1 MQVKILAGVQSA
13 RGTAQI
19 SNMFR
24 LTSTD
29 YGLSPSVDKTTSE
42 ALGSGRWK
50 RDGFVSKKSVEGDL
64 PIEATREQL
73 ELLFYGAGFDGV
85 ADSVD
90 PDKWIITP
98 SSATKNYLTLG
109 LDDEDNDM
117 FEYSVDSLISSVQ
130 LSASIASYVTATASV
145 IGMEYKTSN
154 TGYAGKEIVPTGEAL
169 KCLGASI
176 KQSGTDMTGKIES
189 IDITIDNKLEG
200 KQALNTVYYKAI
212 RQSENGDVTISM
224 TFNDFD
230 KPTYLKDLSDI
241 DSNASYEIIVEFEEV
256 GNPGK
261 KIVMTFPN
269 CKPTKTERTDLG
281 GAGGLTKEVT
291 AYYDETAKTPVK
303 IEMLDY
309 ASIL

>member
-1 MQVKILAGVQSA
+1 MQVKILVGVQSA

-154 TGYAGKEIVPTGEAL
+154 TGYTGTEIVPTGEAL

>member
-1 MQVKILAGVQSA
+1 MQVKILAGVQST

-98 SSATKNYLTLG
+98 TSATKNYLTLG

-154 TGYAGKEIVPTGEAL
+154 TGYSGTEIVPTGEAL
-169 KCLGASI
+169 KCLGANI

-291 AYYDETAKTPVK
+291 AYYDETEKTPVK

>member
-1 MQVKILAGVQSA
+1 MEVRVLVGVQSA
-13 RGTAQI
+13 RGTAE
-19 SNMFR
+19 
-24 LTSTD
+24 TSTMYRLASTD
-29 YGLSPSVDKTTSE
+29 FGMAPSVDKTTSE
-42 ALGSGRWK
+42 ALGSGRWE

-154 TGYAGKEIVPTGEAL
+154 TGYTGTEIVPTGEAL

-291 AYYDETAKTPVK
+291 AYYDETEKTPVK

>member
-85 ADSVD
+85 ADLVD
-90 PDKWIITP
+90 PDKWVISP
-98 SSATKNYLTLG
+98 SSATKNWLTVG
-109 LDDEDNDM
+109 MDDIDNNM
-117 FEYSVDSLISSVQ
+117 FEYSKDCLISSIGI
-130 LSASIASYVTATASV
+130 STSIGAYVTATASM
-145 IGMEYKTSN
+145 IGMDFTTNS
-154 TGYAGKEIVPTGEAL
+154 TGYTGIEIAPAGEPLI
-169 KCLGASI
+169 CLGTTI
-176 KQSGTDMTGKIES
+176 KQAGTDITSKVES

-200 KQALNTVYYKAI
+200 KQSLNSEYYKAI
-212 RQSENGDVTISM
+212 RQGERGSVGISM
-224 TFNDFD
+224 TFNEFD
-230 KPTYLKDLSDI
+230 KPTYIQDLSDI
-241 DSNASYEIIVEFEEV
+241 KSNASYEIITEFAERK
-256 GNPGK
+256 NPA
-261 KIVMTFPN
+261 KIFRMTFPN
-269 CKPTKTERTDLG
+269 CKVTKSERTDLA
-281 GAGGLTKEVT
+281 GAGGLTKEVS
-291 AYYDETAKTPVK
+291 ADYDETEKTPVK

>member
-1 MQVKILAGVQSA
+1 MEVRVLVGVQSA
-13 RGTAQI
+13 RGTAE
-19 SNMFR
+19 
-24 LTSTD
+24 TSTMYRLASTD
-29 YGLSPSVDKTTSE
+29 FGMAPSVDKTTSE

-154 TGYAGKEIVPTGEAL
+154 TGYTGTEIVPTGEAL

-291 AYYDETAKTPVK
+291 AYYDETEKTPVK

>member
-154 TGYAGKEIVPTGEAL
+154 TGYTGTEIVPTGEAL

>member
-154 TGYAGKEIVPTGEAL
+154 TGYTGTEIVPTGEAL

-291 AYYDETAKTPVK
+291 AYYDETEKTPVK